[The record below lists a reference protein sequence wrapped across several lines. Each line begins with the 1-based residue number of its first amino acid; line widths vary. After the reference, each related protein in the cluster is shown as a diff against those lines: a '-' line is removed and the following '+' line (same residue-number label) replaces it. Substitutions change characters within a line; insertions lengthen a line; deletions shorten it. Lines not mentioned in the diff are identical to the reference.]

1 MTMDDRSPEDLAAA
15 YALGALEPA
24 EARAFE
30 SALAQSEALQ
40 REVAEYRE
48 VGALM
53 AQGATGAAPAPSLRS
68 RVAERIARENRS
80 VVPLRASGSK
90 PIAWPWRLAFAATV
104 LVAVGLGTQVFR
116 LDSRLTEREQAI
128 ARLEQTLASSA
139 ARLAQRE
146 ATLNAILERGVELAT
161 LVSASNPEPGIQLFL
176 NRKKGVAIIHASNLQ
191 PAANGRAYQLWFIPK
206 SGAPIPSVVFNSE
219 ADGHALVQQVE
230 VPANLDLAAAAV
242 TDEPDTGSSAPTTTP
257 ILVGAIGR

>member
-30 SALAQSEALQ
+30 NALAQSEALQ

-48 VGALM
+48 VGALL
-53 AQGATGAAPAPSLRS
+53 AQGVGGAAPAPSLRS

-80 VVPLRASGSK
+80 VVPLRVRGGHRA
-90 PIAWPWRLAFAATV
+90 AWPWWLALAATV
-104 LVAVGLGTQVFR
+104 AVAVGLGIQAFR
-116 LDSRLTEREQAI
+116 LSGQLTEREQAI
-128 ARLEQTLASSA
+128 ARLEQTLSTTE

-176 NRKKGVAIIHASNLQ
+176 NRQKGVAIIHASNLQ
-191 PAANGRAYQLWFIPK
+191 PAARGRAYQLWFIPR

-219 ADGHALVQQVE
+219 PDGHALVQQVE

-257 ILVGAIGR
+257 LLVGAIGS